1 MHATSVRHGDATHA
15 GAGGAHRARGFSL
28 VELVVVISLLGILAV
43 GSVTFFGYTLDG
55 YGRSGARADLAASSM
70 TALARMASELEGALP
85 NSVRVADGCVEFVP
99 VRAVSRYA
107 SIPRTTPSASM
118 TFEAPDDR
126 GTAPA
131 DARVAVNPDSAEHV
145 HDLASGVVS
154 PVARFGAPDGA
165 GVITANFA
173 SAHAFAEESPQE
185 RVFLVDD
192 PVSYCIVGTQLF
204 RYSDYGFST
213 LQPAVADL
221 PTTTPGRALLV
232 THVDEGVS
240 AFTAASG
247 ALTRNA
253 TVELRVALASDG
265 DTVDAVRLVHLRHV
279 P

>member
-1 MHATSVRHGDATHA
+1 
-15 GAGGAHRARGFSL
+15 
-28 VELVVVISLLGILAV
+28 VVVISLLGILAV

-70 TALARMASELEGALP
+70 TALARMASELEVALP
-85 NSVRVADGCVEFVP
+85 NSVRVSDGCVELVP

-107 SIPRTTPSASM
+107 SIPRSTASTTM
-118 TFEAPDDR
+118 TLEAPDAS
-126 GTAPA
+126 GVAPA
-131 DARVAVNPDSAEHV
+131 AARVAVNPDSAEHV

-154 PVARFGAPDGA
+154 PVAGFSTPDGS
-165 GVITANFA
+165 GVVTATFA

-204 RYSDYGFST
+204 RYAGYGYST
-213 LQPAVADL
+213 TQPAVADL
-221 PTTTPGRALLV
+221 PTAAPGRALLV
-232 THVDEGVS
+232 TNVDEDVS
-240 AFTAASG
+240 TFTAASG

-253 TVELRVALASDG
+253 TVELRLALADG
-265 DTVDAVRLVHLRHV
+265 DDVVDAVRLVHLRHV